1 MTKWYREGPVSVSPR
16 GMANAVSLDY
26 LLTTKLRQLDPGAI
40 EVGSVDRGLVRCAAT
55 SAVWL
60 VWQQVFADLRFQ
72 ASIDKSLSC
81 YC

>member
-1 MTKWYREGPVSVSPR
+1 MVSRGPHFGLASGNGER
-16 GMANAVSLDY
+16 GEFGLS
-26 LLTTKLRQLDPGAI
+26 LTTKLRQLDPGAI